1 MSFRSEVIDGLRLCA
16 SVGSFV
22 RLAWVEVEALVARFG
37 SEGRGDRRAR
47 ERLSHGLPRVQRLH
61 AWLVRFLAERNY
73 DLLRGL
79 DVGIR
84 YEVIAAWARRPGR

>member
-1 MSFRSEVIDGLRLCA
+1 MPA
-16 SVGSFV
+16 SAAKG
-22 RLAWVEVEALVARFG
+22 VAIA
-37 SEGRGDRRAR
+37 RAR
-47 ERLSHGLPRVQRLH
+47 EQPSHGLPRVQRLH

-84 YEVIAAWARRPGR
+84 YEVIAAWARRPGQMIIR